1 MEKHGRINIFVN
13 VLLSGI
19 LNLITAFAGMLPS
32 IIQHGGYFV
41 SKADYITQQ
50 IPFILETKRMFS
62 TGMPYWS
69 WNSFLGDNFLGGY
82 AFYTVGSPFVWI
94 ATLFPENH
102 ILQGITVSILLK
114 FFVCGITSF
123 LYFRIFIKK
132 PIYAIIGSLL
142 YTFSSFTILNTQ
154 FNHFTDVIALFPLI
168 PTALELRLYKKKRIP
183 GLLTFAVFIN
193 LLTNYYFFV
202 SSGIFIVIYALFR
215 FKSGDWAGNKRNDY
229 SAILIEGILGI
240 LLTAFLILPAWY
252 KISEAPRV
260 DRIWKFKTGIFNI
273 LERLRA
279 LFMPAGSLE
288 IPAFYPQILN
298 WSSIGAFLPITG
310 AILAVS
316 FIRQHPRNW
325 LSQLLICLVIISLI
339 APLNASFN
347 LWSNYSYT
355 RWWYALSLILALST
369 INILSH
375 PDKLYNP
382 ISHKYFLYILTF
394 LILITVPFISG
405 QFICEKGWFG
415 EMFSSRWTN
424 WFGRYTDTNK
434 LISGYST
441 ILTIINYLLLFVII
455 NYRISSK
462 NLLFITCL
470 ASAINMGSFI
480 EINNRIDGV
489 NNSDQSLTVFLTD
502 SIHNISPQYEYR
514 IDFDPANHMN
524 MGLYQNEPA
533 ISVFHSL
540 QSRSH
545 ADFISISGYIENIK
559 SPTNEP
565 SLENREYTDALLS
578 VRYFYRYVPFNTK
591 YIPEGFRLKKK
602 NNKSEI
608 YENQNFIPFGFT
620 YDRAINRT
628 EFDSIHQTDP
638 QKNRCNILLSSIVL
652 EKQDWEKYRSLFQ
665 YTKIDTS
672 MDVAQL
678 SRKRNEVVC
687 SSFHGNS
694 TGFTAE
700 INLPKENLI
709 FFSVP
714 YDSGFSATV
723 NGEKREIIKTNISFM
738 AVKGDKGKNTINFTY
753 VPPGIKDGILIST
766 LALIFFIIYIGK
778 QILYSSKKRRLST
791 LASRE
796 RR

>member
-1 MEKHGRINIFVN
+1 
-13 VLLSGI
+13 
-19 LNLITAFAGMLPS
+19 
-32 IIQHGGYFV
+32 
-41 SKADYITQQ
+41 
-50 IPFILETKRMFS
+50 
-62 TGMPYWS
+62 
-69 WNSFLGDNFLGGY
+69 
-82 AFYTVGSPFVWI
+82 
-94 ATLFPENH
+94 
-102 ILQGITVSILLK
+102 
-114 FFVCGITSF
+114 
-123 LYFRIFIKK
+123 
-132 PIYAIIGSLL
+132 
-142 YTFSSFTILNTQ
+142 
-154 FNHFTDVIALFPLI
+154 
-168 PTALELRLYKKKRIP
+168 
-183 GLLTFAVFIN
+183 
-193 LLTNYYFFV
+193 
-202 SSGIFIVIYALFR
+202 
-215 FKSGDWAGNKRNDY
+215 
-229 SAILIEGILGI
+229 
-240 LLTAFLILPAWY
+240 
-252 KISEAPRV
+252 
-260 DRIWKFKTGIFNI
+260 
-273 LERLRA
+273 
-279 LFMPAGSLE
+279 MPAGSLE

-355 RWWYALSLILALST
+355 RWWCALSLILALST

-462 NLLFITCL
+462 
-470 ASAINMGSFI
+470 
-480 EINNRIDGV
+480 
-489 NNSDQSLTVFLTD
+489 
-502 SIHNISPQYEYR
+502 

-602 NNKSEI
+602 KNKSEI

-678 SRKRNEVVC
+678 SQKRNEIVC

-753 VPPGIKDGILIST
+753 VPPRIKDGILIST

>member
-1 MEKHGRINIFVN
+1 
-13 VLLSGI
+13 
-19 LNLITAFAGMLPS
+19 
-32 IIQHGGYFV
+32 
-41 SKADYITQQ
+41 
-50 IPFILETKRMFS
+50 
-62 TGMPYWS
+62 
-69 WNSFLGDNFLGGY
+69 
-82 AFYTVGSPFVWI
+82 
-94 ATLFPENH
+94 
-102 ILQGITVSILLK
+102 
-114 FFVCGITSF
+114 
-123 LYFRIFIKK
+123 
-132 PIYAIIGSLL
+132 
-142 YTFSSFTILNTQ
+142 
-154 FNHFTDVIALFPLI
+154 
-168 PTALELRLYKKKRIP
+168 
-183 GLLTFAVFIN
+183 
-193 LLTNYYFFV
+193 
-202 SSGIFIVIYALFR
+202 
-215 FKSGDWAGNKRNDY
+215 
-229 SAILIEGILGI
+229 
-240 LLTAFLILPAWY
+240 
-252 KISEAPRV
+252 
-260 DRIWKFKTGIFNI
+260 
-273 LERLRA
+273 
-279 LFMPAGSLE
+279 
-288 IPAFYPQILN
+288 
-298 WSSIGAFLPITG
+298 
-310 AILAVS
+310 
-316 FIRQHPRNW
+316 
-325 LSQLLICLVIISLI
+325 
-339 APLNASFN
+339 
-347 LWSNYSYT
+347 
-355 RWWYALSLILALST
+355 
-369 INILSH
+369 
-375 PDKLYNP
+375 
-382 ISHKYFLYILTF
+382 
-394 LILITVPFISG
+394 
-405 QFICEKGWFG
+405 
-415 EMFSSRWTN
+415 
-424 WFGRYTDTNK
+424 
-434 LISGYST
+434 
-441 ILTIINYLLLFVII
+441 
-455 NYRISSK
+455 
-462 NLLFITCL
+462 
-470 ASAINMGSFI
+470 
-480 EINNRIDGV
+480 
-489 NNSDQSLTVFLTD
+489 
-502 SIHNISPQYEYR
+502 
-514 IDFDPANHMN
+514 MN

-565 SLENREYTDALLS
+565 SLENREYTNALLS

-766 LALIFFIIYIGK
+766 LTLIFFIIYIGK

>member
-1 MEKHGRINIFVN
+1 
-13 VLLSGI
+13 
-19 LNLITAFAGMLPS
+19 
-32 IIQHGGYFV
+32 
-41 SKADYITQQ
+41 
-50 IPFILETKRMFS
+50 
-62 TGMPYWS
+62 
-69 WNSFLGDNFLGGY
+69 
-82 AFYTVGSPFVWI
+82 
-94 ATLFPENH
+94 
-102 ILQGITVSILLK
+102 
-114 FFVCGITSF
+114 
-123 LYFRIFIKK
+123 
-132 PIYAIIGSLL
+132 
-142 YTFSSFTILNTQ
+142 
-154 FNHFTDVIALFPLI
+154 
-168 PTALELRLYKKKRIP
+168 
-183 GLLTFAVFIN
+183 
-193 LLTNYYFFV
+193 
-202 SSGIFIVIYALFR
+202 
-215 FKSGDWAGNKRNDY
+215 
-229 SAILIEGILGI
+229 
-240 LLTAFLILPAWY
+240 
-252 KISEAPRV
+252 
-260 DRIWKFKTGIFNI
+260 
-273 LERLRA
+273 
-279 LFMPAGSLE
+279 MPAGSLE
-288 IPAFYPQILN
+288 NPAFYPQILN

-355 RWWYALSLILALST
+355 RWWCALSLILALST

-470 ASAINMGSFI
+470 TSAINMGSFI

-602 NNKSEI
+602 KNKSEI

-678 SRKRNEVVC
+678 SQKRNEIVC

-753 VPPGIKDGILIST
+753 VPPRIKDGILIST